1 MPADEAVDAARH
13 GDNQLRMKEMEQR
26 IGRIEEGF
34 EKLAIDVHTMKG
46 NLAANTSFSREA
58 AEGIEAI
65 KQQLGQ
71 LAQLDI
77 PSLKDIAE
85 YMNNMRGG
93 VRVLGWLERPAKWV
107 TVMAGAATALYLLW
121 KNK

>member
-1 MPADEAVDAARH
+1 MPADEVMDAARH
-13 GDNQLRMKEMEQR
+13 ADNQRRLAEVEATVARMVERVDKV
-26 IGRIEEGF
+26 
-34 EKLAIDVHTMKG
+34 AADVHTMKG

-58 AEGIEAI
+58 AEGIESI
-65 KQQLGQ
+65 KVQMGQ
-71 LAQLDI
+71 LSQLDI

-107 TVMAGAATALYLLW
+107 AAIAGAVGALYALW
-121 KNK
+121 KLK